1 VNPIL
6 IFDEEHEVK
15 ARIEKTGWNCTMPE
29 KLFWIDAFSMFG
41 NAHANGR
48 RYAVP
53 FSVLF
58 ALLQL

>member
-15 ARIEKTGWNCTMPE
+15 ARIEKTGWNCTVPE

-41 NAHANGR
+41 NARATARPNDSR
-48 RYAVP
+48 LSERAEP
-53 FSVLF
+53 
-58 ALLQL
+58 AIE